1 MLLQELY
8 KPKIDPRAA
17 KAAATYARGRGD
29 AGWNYTALN
38 AAKETLSERL
48 EKLGWMDRSDS
59 GAFSDVFIHPKKNY
73 VLKINKKPD
82 PGYALFVKLIRKYPN
97 KHFPVISDLK
107 RLPLGTKDLFYV
119 YLVEKLQGISWNEEI
134 DRVERNIR
142 FVVEN
147 YPEES
152 SIEDLFEGGLPQCFK
167 EDPSLLKAAMTLGLY
182 KGNSSVDLHFDNFM
196 QRPDGTLVIID
207 PYNKRL

>member
-17 KAAATYARGRGD
+17 KAAATYVRGRGD

-73 VLKINKKPD
+73 VLKINKKTRSRIC
-82 PGYALFVKLIRKYPN
+82 FV
-97 KHFPVISDLK
+97 
-107 RLPLGTKDLFYV
+107 
-119 YLVEKLQGISWNEEI
+119 
-134 DRVERNIR
+134 
-142 FVVEN
+142 
-147 YPEES
+147 
-152 SIEDLFEGGLPQCFK
+152 C
-167 EDPSLLKAAMTLGLY
+167 
-182 KGNSSVDLHFDNFM
+182 
-196 QRPDGTLVIID
+196 
-207 PYNKRL
+207 